1 MYDITIIGAAIL
13 DILAHPVSGSDLTGR
28 SFPAEGISMAVGGD
42 AANEAD
48 ALARHLEG
56 MTAGEVAKLETDE
69 DGYAADPDLLAGCT
83 IKIDRYRD
91 AVAEACRQA
100 KPL

>member
-28 SFPAEGISMAVGGD
+28 SFPAEGISTAVGGD

-48 ALARHLEG
+48 ALARLG
-56 MTAGEVAKLETDE
+56 KKVNLITKL
-69 DGYAADPDLLAGCT
+69 
-83 IKIDRYRD
+83 
-91 AVAEACRQA
+91 
-100 KPL
+100 